1 MREAR
6 GDDSGTLSGPG
17 PGGNPDGAGVTVVTA
32 TTRAPEPRV
41 DDARFYADNPYPAYA
56 WLRREAPVFWYEP
69 AGFWVLSKY
78 DDIRSVSAR
87 PELFSAIYGLSIA
100 HQNLANVLPRPLPA
114 DEEAKI
120 SRDMPRLAE
129 LRHLVQFRP
138 VPSPG
143 ADSLNNSDPPRHTQ
157 VRAIL
162 HKAFTPRVITRL
174 EPRIRELAEE
184 AFDAIEPGAV
194 TDFVESVSLF
204 VSISVIAELL
214 GVPSSDRETF
224 TRWARAIM
232 LSAEAYDE
240 ADQAY
245 VQDQLA
251 QMYAWLREHV
261 EDHRRNPRDDLITR
275 MIDAEIDGE
284 RLTPDSVVS
293 MTRALVGGG
302 ADTMVNF
309 IGGAAKVLAEYP
321 DQREILVKRPE
332 LIGSAVDELMRWVTP
347 VIAFCRTAMADTEIR
362 GQRVKRGDYVVM
374 LYASANRDED
384 VWERAD
390 HLDVTR
396 AADPLHLAFGYA
408 EHNCLGQSLA
418 RMQGRVVLEGLLRRF
433 PRYELAGKIARRPS
447 VLINSIDRMPVRFS

>member
-1 MREAR
+1 MTAVAA
-6 GDDSGTLSGPG
+6 
-17 PGGNPDGAGVTVVTA
+17 PDRVS
-32 TTRAPEPRV
+32 EPFV

-56 WLRREAPVFWYEP
+56 QLRREAPVFWYEP

-100 HQNLANVLPRPLPA
+100 HQNLANVLPRP
-114 DEEAKI
+114 
-120 SRDMPRLAE
+120 
-129 LRHLVQFRP
+129 FRP

-174 EPRIRELAEE
+174 EPRIRALTEE
-184 AFDAIEPGAV
+184 AFDAIEPGRV
-194 TDFVESVSLF
+194 TDFVERVSLF

-214 GVPSSDRETF
+214 GVPSSDRVTF

-240 ADQAY
+240 VGQAY
-245 VQDQLA
+245 VQDQLD

-261 EDHRRNPRDDLITR
+261 EDHRRNPKDDLITR
-275 MIDAEIDGE
+275 MINAEIDGE
-284 RLTPDSVVS
+284 RLTADSVVS

-309 IGGAAKVLAEYP
+309 IGGAVKALAEHP
-321 DQREILVKRPE
+321 DQREILIERPE
-332 LIGSAVDELMRWVTP
+332 LIGPAVDELMRWVTP
-347 VIAFCRTAMADTEIR
+347 VIAFCRTAKADTEIR
-362 GQRVKRGDYVVM
+362 GQHLKRGDYVVM

-384 VWERAD
+384 VWQHSSR
-390 HLDVTR
+390 LDVTR

-418 RMQGRVVLEGLLRRF
+418 RMQGRVVIEGLLRRF
-433 PRYELAGKIARRPS
+433 PRYELAGKITRRPS

>member
-1 MREAR
+1 
-6 GDDSGTLSGPG
+6 
-17 PGGNPDGAGVTVVTA
+17 
-32 TTRAPEPRV
+32 
-41 DDARFYADNPYPAYA
+41 
-56 WLRREAPVFWYEP
+56 
-69 AGFWVLSKY
+69 
-78 DDIRSVSAR
+78 
-87 PELFSAIYGLSIA
+87 
-100 HQNLANVLPRPLPA
+100 
-114 DEEAKI
+114 
-120 SRDMPRLAE
+120 MPRLAE

-138 VPSPG
+138 VPTPG

-174 EPRIRELAEE
+174 EPRIRELTEE
-184 AFDAIEPGAV
+184 ALDAIEPGRV
-194 TDFVESVSLF
+194 TDFVERVSLF
-204 VSISVIAELL
+204 VSVSVIAELL
-214 GVPSSDRETF
+214 GVPSSDRAAF

-232 LSAEAYDE
+232 LSGDVYDE
-240 ADQAY
+240 AGRAH

-251 QMYAWLREHV
+251 QMYTWLREHV

-309 IGGAAKVLAEYP
+309 IGGAARALAEHP
-321 DQREILVKRPE
+321 DQRAILIERPE
-332 LIGSAVDELMRWVTP
+332 LIGPAVDELMRWVTP
-347 VIAFCRTAMADTEIR
+347 VIAFCRTATADTEIR
-362 GQRVKRGDYVVM
+362 GQHLRRGDYAVM

-384 VWERAD
+384 VWERPGS
-390 HLDVTR
+390 LDVTR
-396 AADPLHLAFGYA
+396 PADPVHLAFGYA

-433 PRYELAGKIARRPS
+433 PRYELAGQPTRRPS